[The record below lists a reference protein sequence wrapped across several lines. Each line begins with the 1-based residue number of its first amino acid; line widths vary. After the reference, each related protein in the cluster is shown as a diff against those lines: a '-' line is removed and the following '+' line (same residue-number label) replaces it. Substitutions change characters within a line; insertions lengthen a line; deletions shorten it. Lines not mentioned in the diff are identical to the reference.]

1 MSRTQFTDSKPTH
14 HNLHE
19 AGDGVEKVKSDLNN
33 LKDDVAGAAR
43 SGASEVRQ
51 GMHDAVEAGKET
63 YEGAKDMVRDGYEGT
78 KQAACDATSSLRD
91 VVSDHPIA
99 SVSIAAGAGLLLG
112 SLLCWRLRS

>member
-1 MSRTQFTDSKPTH
+1 MSRTQFNDSTATH
-14 HNLHE
+14 QE
-19 AGDGVEKVKSDLNN
+19 FDKAADGVEKVKGDLKN
-33 LKDDVAGAAR
+33 LKHDVADVAR

-63 YEGAKDMVRDGYEGT
+63 YQGAKDMAREGYEGT

-99 SVSIAAGAGLLLG
+99 SVSIAAGAGVLLGGLLL
-112 SLLCWRLRS
+112 WRLRS